1 MVIVISYKVLQG
13 FPWPEPQS
21 DAIGE
26 GEMKAH
32 LQG

>member
-1 MVIVISYKVLQG
+1 MQG
-13 FPWPEPQS
+13 FSWPEPQS

-32 LQG
+32 L